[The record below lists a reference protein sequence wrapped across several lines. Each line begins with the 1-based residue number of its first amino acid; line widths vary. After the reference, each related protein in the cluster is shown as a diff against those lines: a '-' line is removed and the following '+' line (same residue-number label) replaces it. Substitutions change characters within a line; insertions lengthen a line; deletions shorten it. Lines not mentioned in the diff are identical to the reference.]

1 MLNKAKINAIHELLE
16 KDIITTEEYMLILNA
31 LGSKEV
37 KSDEIGD
44 DNRISIDIIVDA
56 VCNYFN
62 LKAEDLMSNER
73 STELVLGRHYIAYL
87 ARNLTGA
94 TYKEIDEVLGKRD
107 HSTIMYGE
115 RCIRDELEKND
126 EARHKLKDIENIIYT
141 TSNAA

>member
-16 KDIITTEEYMLILNA
+16 KDIISTEEYMLILNA

-94 TYKEIDEVLGKRD
+94 TYKEIAEVLGKRD
-107 HSTIMYGE
+107 YSSIMYGE
-115 RCIRDELEKND
+115 RCICDELEKND